1 VCLNRECRNT
11 RELSSGPLEWGDQV
25 RGLVTYY
32 LYSRVERLCTG
43 DVTATAA
50 PRAHAGCGAR
60 ARSVPRAP
68 SAGSLIA
75 GRLATPTDRAA
86 RARGALSPR
95 ALRRAG
101 SRALPDRGARETPG
115 PRRPPH
121 GGGRA
126 RRQAP
131 AARTE
136 DGGHVPSGGRR
147 DPRGPAGGPG
157 RAGARAARAHRAR
170 AGRRSYSSTTGR
182 IWRGDIVNTP
192 GRTAVDPVT
201 VKLLLYSAQ
210 AGSRVG
216 IRLACAP
223 GAGPRRSRRAREGRT
238 KRSAAIPRAPCHSSQ

>member
-1 VCLNRECRNT
+1 VCLGRECRNT
-11 RELSSGPLEWGDQV
+11 RELSSGPLEWGDQA
-25 RGLVTYY
+25 RKPYGRLVTYY
-32 LYSRVERLCTG
+32 LFSRVERLCTG

-86 RARGALSPR
+86 RARGALSVSP
-95 ALRRAG
+95 AACP
-101 SRALPDRGARETPG
+101 ALPDRGARETGAAPPAARGRPG
-115 PRRPPH
+115 AAPGASGEDRGRGSRPLRGPPGSARAGGRPGARR
-121 GGGRA
+121 RA
-126 RRQAP
+126 RR
-131 AARTE
+131 
-136 DGGHVPSGGRR
+136 G
-147 DPRGPAGGPG
+147 PRSL
-157 RAGARAARAHRAR
+157 ARAC
-170 AGRRSYSSTTGR
+170 TTGR